1 MGDMYNRI
9 RAWAARHP
17 CWTLTVLVGLALGPF
32 LAKPFNID
40 DPLFL
45 WAAHQ
50 IQAHPGDPY
59 GFNVNW
65 YASVTPMSVATENPP
80 GACYYAALAVKMFGW
95 SEPAL
100 HGAFLLPA
108 LAVILGTW
116 RLARRLCGQPLL
128 AACAT
133 LFTPVFLV
141 SSGTVMSDVLML
153 AFWVWA
159 VVFWV
164 EGLEADDYGKLSVAG
179 GLIALSMLSKY
190 FGVALLPLLAA
201 YSLVEKRRFGPWA
214 GCLLIPLAAMC
225 AYQWITHALY
235 GRALMTETIE
245 YTAFAKGIV
254 GQSRFTSALLALAYT
269 GGCLAVSAF
278 FLPLVWRRRSAV
290 WFAGGLILIGAA
302 VWWQNGLL
310 RPSIPLAGAA
320 RLFTELQTVFWI
332 VIGISVLVL
341 TGADLRR
348 HRDGLSLLLCL
359 WMLGT
364 FGFAAFCNWTVNGR
378 SILPMAPAVGILLAR
393 AWEARQ
399 AEERASW
406 PSAVVA
412 ALGLAA
418 VLSFCVAWSD
428 MQVAQTSRQSARETF
443 AKFHPKSGKLWFQG
457 HWGFQYYMDLLGG
470 AALDMTHPA
479 LKTGDIL
486 VVPIHNCYIFE
497 PLPEVAETLA
507 VIRVPGPRWLT
518 TWSADVGAGFY
529 SFPGPLPFAF
539 GQVPPDEVAVYRW
552 KTNSPAV
559 LQK

>member
-1 MGDMYNRI
+1 
-9 RAWAARHP
+9 
-17 CWTLTVLVGLALGPF
+17 
-32 LAKPFNID
+32 
-40 DPLFL
+40 
-45 WAAHQ
+45 
-50 IQAHPGDPY
+50 
-59 GFNVNW
+59 
-65 YASVTPMSVATENPP
+65 
-80 GACYYAALAVKMFGW
+80 
-95 SEPAL
+95 
-100 HGAFLLPA
+100 
-108 LAVILGTW
+108 
-116 RLARRLCGQPLL
+116 
-128 AACAT
+128 
-133 LFTPVFLV
+133 
-141 SSGTVMSDVLML
+141 
-153 AFWVWA
+153 
-159 VVFWV
+159 
-164 EGLEADDYGKLSVAG
+164 
-179 GLIALSMLSKY
+179 
-190 FGVALLPLLAA
+190 
-201 YSLVEKRRFGPWA
+201 
-214 GCLLIPLAAMC
+214 
-225 AYQWITHALY
+225 
-235 GRALMTETIE
+235 
-245 YTAFAKGIV
+245 
-254 GQSRFTSALLALAYT
+254 
-269 GGCLAVSAF
+269 
-278 FLPLVWRRRSAV
+278 V